1 MPRPRKSRTI
11 CTRPEAD
18 YFKPRGVPMHDLSEV
33 YLTLEGREAI
43 RLADLEGRT
52 QAEAAEVMGVSRH
65 TFGRILADARRV
77 VAQAIVEGLALSIQ
91 GGHYELDEGAQPPT
105 RQETAP
111 AHSEHGS
118 APIIECGNT
127 TYEHPEGEQIMS
139 KIAVTSEGPTLNDR
153 VDPRFGRAAGF
164 VVVDVE
170 TGESSYIDNGSSQ
183 TMSHGAG
190 IQAAQNMARAGV
202 SAVLTGYCGPKA
214 FQALSAARISVGQ
227 DVENMTVGEAVE
239 LYKSGK
245 VQMADAPNRQGHG
258 R

>member
-11 CTRPEAD
+11 CVRPEAD
-18 YFKPRGVPMHDLSEV
+18 YFKPRGIPMRDLSEV
-33 YLTLEGREAI
+33 YLTLEGCEAM
-43 RLADLEGRT
+43 RLADMEGHT
-52 QAEAAEVMGVSRH
+52 QADAAEVMGVSRH

-77 VAQAIVEGLALSIQ
+77 VTQAIVQGMALSIQ
-91 GGHYELDEGAQPPT
+91 GGHYELDEDA
-105 RQETAP
+105 AP
-111 AHSEHGS
+111 AKFENDPS
-118 APIIECGNT
+118 PITCGEQ
-127 TYEHPEGEQIMS
+127 TYQHPEGEQIMTR
-139 KIAVTSEGPTLNDR
+139 IAVTSEGPTLNDR

-170 TGESSYIDNGSSQ
+170 SGETTYVDNGSSQ

-190 IQAAQNMARAGV
+190 IQAAQNMAREGV
-202 SAVLTGYCGPKA
+202 CAVLTGYCGPKA

-227 DVENMTVGEAVE
+227 DVENMTVAEAVE